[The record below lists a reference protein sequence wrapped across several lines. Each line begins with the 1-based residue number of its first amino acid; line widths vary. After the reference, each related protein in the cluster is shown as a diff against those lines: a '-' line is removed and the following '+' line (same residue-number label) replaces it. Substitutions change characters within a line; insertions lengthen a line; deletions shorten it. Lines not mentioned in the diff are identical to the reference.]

1 MADLRVGHDEI
12 ENSFQLLGEKE
23 DSISLAIAWALSR
36 SDGYLRRFL
45 KATVC
50 WKGSVEET
58 QIRVHRYEG
67 NAGITDIEVYAIGR
81 FHVIVEAK
89 KGWNLPGKAQLSK
102 YAHRKSFW
110 EHGAKVRR
118 IATLSECSQEYARVH
133 LPARE
138 IKGVPVVHVSWREM
152 VQFAQSVARSCGHA
166 EKRILRDLI
175 EYLGGVMTTQQKDSN
190 RVYVVSLSAEQPE
203 KWGVNW
209 IEIVTRQSRYF
220 HPLSGK
226 WPKEP
231 PNYVGFRYGGQ
242 LQSIHHVEKHEVIED
257 LGKACKEIPRTPVDP
272 HLLYHLGPAIRP
284 PKPVKNGKIY
294 PSGRVW
300 CALDTL
306 LTSSTV
312 SEARDITNSR
322 MKTG

>member
-1 MADLRVGHDEI
+1 
-12 ENSFQLLGEKE
+12 
-23 DSISLAIAWALSR
+23 
-36 SDGYLRRFL
+36 
-45 KATVC
+45 
-50 WKGSVEET
+50 
-58 QIRVHRYEG
+58 
-67 NAGITDIEVYAIGR
+67 
-81 FHVIVEAK
+81 
-89 KGWNLPGKAQLSK
+89 
-102 YAHRKSFW
+102 
-110 EHGAKVRR
+110 
-118 IATLSECSQEYARVH
+118 
-133 LPARE
+133 
-138 IKGVPVVHVSWREM
+138 
-152 VQFAQSVARSCGHA
+152 
-166 EKRILRDLI
+166 
-175 EYLGGVMTTQQKDSN
+175 MTTQQKDSN
-190 RVYVVSLSAEQPE
+190 WVYVVSLSDEQPE

-209 IEIVTRQSRYF
+209 IEIVTRWSRYF

-231 PNYVGFRYGGQ
+231 PNHVGFRYGGQ
-242 LQSIHHVEKHEVIED
+242 LQSIHHVEKYEVIED
-257 LGKACKEIPRTPVDP
+257 LGKAFREIPRTPVDP